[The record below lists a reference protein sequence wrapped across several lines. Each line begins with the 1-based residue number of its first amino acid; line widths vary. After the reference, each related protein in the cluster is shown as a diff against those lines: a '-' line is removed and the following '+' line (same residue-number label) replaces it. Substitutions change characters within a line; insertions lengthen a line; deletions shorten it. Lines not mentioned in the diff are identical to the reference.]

1 MSRYWQCLRRV
12 LALVRSN
19 VGSGLALASQQA
31 STSQAYHYAKFQSA
45 AVNLR
50 PLLAAL
56 EARVDV
62 FQESVEINLV
72 CVIKALDVII

>member
-19 VGSGLALASQQA
+19 VSSGLQLASQQA
-31 STSQAYHYAKFQSA
+31 STNQAYHYAKFQSA

-50 PLLAAL
+50 PLIAAL
-56 EARVDV
+56 ESRIDV
-62 FQESVEINLV
+62 FEEYV
-72 CVIKALDVII
+72 